1 MKIKQIGDIV
11 DSISQT
17 HKFGKEEVIFLNTS
31 DVLEGKILINNFQKV
46 KTLKGQAKKSIK
58 NGDILFS
65 EIRPKNKRFAFVD
78 VLNPEDYVVSTK
90 LMVLRN
96 KSEDVL
102 TDYFYYFLTYEGTL
116 DYLQMRAENRIGSF
130 PQITFDILK
139 PILINIPKISEQ
151 KKIASVLKNID
162 KKIENNNKI
171 NLELEIMANTFYHYW
186 FVQFDFPNEKGKPYK
201 SSGGKMIYCEE
212 LKREIPKSWK
222 ISELRQCLTSN
233 RGVSYSGK
241 DITGGG
247 IPMINLN
254 SFNPNST
261 YKPEGIKSYS
271 GTYNISKVLKP
282 FDLVMCNTQQ
292 TELDPKKDIIGKSF
306 LVPDIFE
313 TEIVSSHHVTTINIK
328 SDLLKYYLNNL
339 FNSEYFHRYISGY
352 ATGTNILGL
361 NFEGVL
367 SYLTAIPNDELL
379 YKYNSLIENIEK
391 QKSIIIKENQQL
403 TELRDWLLP
412 MLMNG
417 QVTVGNV
424 AASKPLQTH
433 QAINNTFLLPII
445 TRRIKTNLGIG
456 YGEVGIQKTVYN
468 ILAIGGV
475 NMNYAFVNHN
485 NGTYSKQLKI
495 DLQANPYLAIDNIKK
510 VFFVKE
516 EKEAE
521 IDTLISQKE
530 NKDFVCA
537 VDDVLNIY
545 KNAIINK
552 ETYRIELFNTTLKL
566 ISDLQ
571 STDFN
576 KIYKG
581 FANWKITNDKKYST
595 KAERFK
601 KPTAQKML
609 DFIVSEKLHL
619 KLING

>member
-1 MKIKQIGDIV
+1 MKNKQIGDIV

-17 HKFGKEEVIFLNTS
+17 HKFEKDELIFLNTS
-31 DVLEGKILINNFQKV
+31 DVLGGKILINNFQNV
-46 KTLKGQAKKSIK
+46 KSLKGQAKKSIK

-65 EIRPKNKRFAFVD
+65 EIRPKNKRFAFVE
-78 VLNPEDYVVSTK
+78 VENPEDYVVSTK

-102 TDYFYYFLTYEGTL
+102 TDYFYYFLTCAGTL

-139 PILINIPKISEQ
+139 PISLTIPELKEQ
-151 KKIASVLKNID
+151 KAIASLLRNLD
-162 KKIENNNKI
+162 TKIEINNKI
-171 NLELEIMANTFYHYW
+171 NAELEAMAKTLYDYW

-201 SSGGKMIYCEE
+201 SSGGKMIYNEE
-212 LKREIPKSWK
+212 LKRDVPKGWEITQLKK
-222 ISELRQCLTSN
+222 YLTSN
-233 RGVSYSGK
+233 RGVSYNGA
-241 DITGGG
+241 DIVGSG

-254 SFNPNST
+254 SFNTNST
-261 YKPEGIKSYS
+261 YKPEGIKSYTGS
-271 GTYNISKVLKP
+271 YSISKVLKP

-292 TELDPKKDIIGKSF
+292 TELDPKKDIIGKTF

-313 TEIVSSHHVTTINIK
+313 TEIVSSHHVTTINVN
-328 SDLLKYYLNNL
+328 SELLKYYLNSL
-339 FNSEYFHRYISGY
+339 FNTDYFHRYISGY

-367 SYLTAIPNDELL
+367 SYLTAIPSNELL
-379 YKYNSLIENIEK
+379 VKYKSLIINIEK
-391 QKSIIIKENQQL
+391 QKSRIIKENKKL
-403 TELRDWLLP
+403 AELRDWLLP

-424 AASKPLQTH
+424 AGSKPIQPKA
-433 QAINNTFLLPII
+433 AINNTLLLPII

-485 NGTYSKQLKI
+485 NGTYSKQLKG
-495 DLQANPYLAIDNIKK
+495 DLQANPYLAIDKTLN
-510 VFFVKE
+510 VFTITQD
-516 EKEAE
+516 KEAE

-530 NKDFVCA
+530 NKDFVSA
-537 VDDVLNIY
+537 VDNVLNIY
-545 KNAIINK
+545 KNPIINK

-571 STDFN
+571 TTDFT

-581 FANWKITNDKKYST
+581 FVNWKITNDKKYNT

-609 DFIVSEKLHL
+609 VFIVSEKLHL
-619 KLING
+619 KLIS